1 MGHPCEKGRYGNRGI
16 MRYFIIVF
24 CSIVLLAGCGNGES
38 GDMKKE
44 LTRQQKDSVLSESIL
59 PGASVV
65 GSAITV
71 SDSAAARAKRLDEMS
86 K

>member
-1 MGHPCEKGRYGNRGI
+1 
-16 MRYFIIVF
+16 MRSFIIVL
-24 CSIVLLAGCGNGES
+24 CSLSLLAGCGNDES
-38 GDMKKE
+38 GDVKKE
-44 LTRQQKDSVLSESIL
+44 LTRQQKDSVLSESVL

-65 GSAITV
+65 GSAISV

>member
-1 MGHPCEKGRYGNRGI
+1 MK
-16 MRYFIIVF
+16 YFIVVL
-24 CSIVLLAGCGNGES
+24 CSLSLFAGCGNDKS
-38 GDMKKE
+38 NNTKKE
-44 LTRQQKDSVLSESIL
+44 LTRAQKDSVLSESVL
-59 PGASVV
+59 PGAGVV